1 MDPVVG
7 CGTHTYSM
15 NENWARVPTGIV
27 MKPAAVAIDS
37 LDRVFCFNRSME
49 HPIVIFDSDGQFLS
63 SWGAGM
69 FRFPHAI
76 RIDGQDRVWLTDEH
90 HGQFMQFT
98 GDGKLLRTIG
108 VKGRRSNTGVAED
121 DFTAIAWKKVMRG
134 GDPFNL
140 PTDIAVLPN
149 GEMYMT
155 DGYGNARV
163 HKFSA
168 DGTHLFSWGEP
179 GTAPGQFNLPHGIWY
194 DRRGRLLV
202 ADRENNRV
210 QVFDLDGKLLSVW
223 PTELIGPVFFY
234 VDNEDIVYVPEHN
247 NGMISVLTL
256 DGERLARWGTPIQ
269 RSIHGIWGDSRKNI
283 YAVQPGDWGRVR
295 RVVKYTRV
303 DQEPALRSSI
313 SAGLTGT
320 LTSGVAVPRAEAA
333 GERQRTMPISGRVA
347 LITGCGKP
355 VGIGASTARALA
367 AAGVTVVVADVAPA
381 GLANE
386 HNVQGDVD
394 PFWRGVDS
402 LVEQIEADGGHASSV
417 IGDVSQEDDAARL
430 IDTVMARYGRLDI
443 LINNAGAPQG
453 ADRNEIEDV
462 PVEAWDRTM
471 AVNARGTFL
480 MSRAAVPVMREA
492 GWGRIVCVSSKAA
505 FRPGSRRATYAAS
518 KAAIVGFM
526 KSLAMDLAPH
536 GITVN
541 AVLPGPI
548 RTTRAISTN
557 RRDYGDDMERGFAE
571 RSKAIP
577 VGRFGTPDEV
587 AAAIVFLASDGASF
601 VTGQALGVDGGW

>member
-1 MDPVVG
+1 MDPIVG
-7 CGTHTYSM
+7 SGKYTYDV
-15 NENWARVPTGIV
+15 NENWARVPADID
-27 MKPAAVAIDS
+27 MRAAAVAVDS
-37 LDRVFCFNRSME
+37 RDRVFCFNRSTE
-49 HPIVIFDSDGQFLS
+49 HPVVIFDRDGNFLS

-76 RIDGQDRVWLTDEH
+76 RIDEQDRVWLTDEH

-98 GDGKLLRTIG
+98 DDGELLRTIG
-108 VKGRRSNTGVAED
+108 VKGQRSETGVPAD
-121 DFTAIAWKKVMRG
+121 DFTAVAWKKVTHG
-134 GDPFNL
+134 GGPFNL

-155 DGYGNARV
+155 DGYGNSRV

-168 DGTHLFSWGEP
+168 QGDHLFSWGEP
-179 GTAPGQFNLPHGIWY
+179 GKAPGQFNLPHGIWY

-202 ADRENNRV
+202 ADRENDRV
-210 QVFDLDGKLLSVW
+210 QVFDLDGKLLTVW
-223 PTELIGPVFFY
+223 PTELIGPAFFY
-234 VDNEDIVYVPEHN
+234 VDDEDIVYIPEHN
-247 NGMISVLTL
+247 SGMVSVVTL
-256 DGERLARWGTPIQ
+256 DGERLARWGAPIH
-269 RSIHGIWGDSRKNI
+269 RSIHGIWGDSQGSI
-283 YAVQPGDWGRVR
+283 YVVQPGEWGRVR
-295 RVVKYTRV
+295 RVVKYTRRE
-303 DQEPALRSSI
+303 QI
-313 SAGLTGT
+313 
-320 LTSGVAVPRAEAA
+320 AVPRRVASRASETSAPV
-333 GERQRTMPISGRVA
+333 QGRVA

-367 AAGVTVVVADVAPA
+367 GAGITVVVTDVAA
-381 GLANE
+381 SGLANE

-394 PFWRGVDS
+394 PSWRGIES
-402 LVEQIEADGGHASSV
+402 LVEQIEACGGRASSA
-417 IGDVSQEDDAARL
+417 IGDVSREDDAFRL
-430 IDTVMARYGRLDI
+430 VDTVLHRYGRLDI
-443 LINNAGAPQG
+443 LVNNAGAPQG

-462 PVEAWDRTM
+462 PVEAWDQTM

-480 MSRAAVPVMREA
+480 MSRAAVPVMRKA

-505 FRPGSRRATYAAS
+505 FRPGMRRATYAAS
-518 KAAIVGFM
+518 KAAIVGFT
-526 KSLAMDLAPH
+526 KSLALDLAPH

-557 RRDYGDDMERGFAE
+557 RREYGDDLERGFAE

-587 AAAIVFLASDGASF
+587 AAAIVFLASDGAAF
-601 VTGQALGVDGGW
+601 VTGQMLGVDGGW